1 MQTLVDLF
9 EVHASASTSST
20 VSSESAAPAP
30 QGGRETL
37 LDVDE
42 IAWEETFQTGESL
55 PRHRGA
61 RFWSSE
67 D

>member
-9 EVHASASTSST
+9 EMPAPATSTPT
-20 VSSESAAPAP
+20 ATPAP
-30 QGGRETL
+30 QDAAARETL
-37 LDVDE
+37 VDLDE

-55 PRHRGA
+55 PRNRGA